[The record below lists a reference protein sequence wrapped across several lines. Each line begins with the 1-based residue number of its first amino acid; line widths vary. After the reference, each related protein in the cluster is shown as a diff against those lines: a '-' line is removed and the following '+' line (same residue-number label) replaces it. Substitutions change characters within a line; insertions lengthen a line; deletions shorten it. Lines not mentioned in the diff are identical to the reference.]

1 VGGTSES
8 VGTAQIRPP
17 AGGRAL
23 WHAPDERRVLQL
35 VLATIWL
42 FDGVLQLQPFMFTRQ
57 FGTDMLAP
65 VAHGNPTPV
74 SHSVLWASRIISDHS
89 VGTDAAFAA
98 FQILLA
104 LGIAWRPTV
113 KVALAASIGW
123 ACLVWWFGEGL
134 GGVLTTAS
142 STVGG
147 APGAVV
153 LYGVIAVLLWPVD
166 RAGPDPSC
174 IAARAVGEGAA
185 RVIWTVLWGAL
196 ALFAV
201 LGANRSADG
210 LGQLVRSL
218 GAGEPSWLATLDRH
232 AANALGHNG
241 LAVSIALAVVLGVIA
256 LGASLPWRLA
266 RIVTVLAVAVALVLW
281 VLGQNFGEI
290 FSGSATDPNTG
301 PLLALVAAAYWRR
314 KPGVEPPAAPGQDL
328 VMQAPLSTKT
338 T

>member
-1 VGGTSES
+1 MGGTSES
-8 VGTAQIRPP
+8 GATAQIQGP
-17 AGGRAL
+17 AGATPG
-23 WHAPDERRVLQL
+23 WHAPDERRTLQL

-42 FDGVLQLQPFMFTRQ
+42 FDGVLQLQPVMFTRQ
-57 FGTDMLAP
+57 FGTGMLAP
-65 VAHGNPTPV
+65 MARGNPTAV
-74 SHSVLWASRIISDHS
+74 AHSVRWASGVIAGHS

-98 FQILLA
+98 IQILLA

-113 KVALAASIGW
+113 KMALAASIGW
-123 ACLVWWFGEGL
+123 SCLVWWFGEGL

-142 STVGG
+142 STIGG

-153 LYGVIAVLLWPVD
+153 LYGVLAVLLWPVD

-174 IAARAVGEGAA
+174 TAARAVGEGAA

-210 LGQLVRSL
+210 LGRLVRGL
-218 GAGEPSWLATLDRH
+218 GPGEPSWLATVDRH
-232 AANALGHNG
+232 AADALAHHG

-266 RIVTVLAVAVALVLW
+266 RIVTVLAVAVVAVVW
-281 VLGQNFGEI
+281 VLGQNFGTL

-301 PLLALVAAAYWRR
+301 PLLALAAAAYWRR
-314 KPGVEPPAAPGQDL
+314 KPATGPLGAPDRDL
-328 VMQAPLSTKT
+328 VMEAV
-338 T
+338 